1 MGIRKSTLEGVARLR
16 ADFWKNKSVLI
27 TGHTGFKGAWLSLW
41 LNSLGANVSGY
52 ATEPPTSPS
61 LFELASVGICTE
73 STIADIR
80 DSASLERVFKSNQP
94 EIVFHMAAQ
103 SLVRPSYSN
112 PVETFTT
119 NVIGTVNVLES
130 IRKCKSVKAV
140 VIVTSD
146 KCYENRQWSRGY
158 RENDPLG
165 GYDPYSSSKAC
176 AELVT
181 ASFRSSFF
189 NRIDSQGNGV
199 SIASA
204 RAGNVI
210 GGGDWAADRLI
221 PDLVR
226 AIIDDRS
233 AVIRNPLAIR
243 PWQHV
248 LEPLSGYIT
257 LAESLCDS
265 QSSTDQAWNFGPDE
279 ANVRSVNDVCNGM
292 ADRFEDAVHW
302 RQDTSQNPH
311 EAHSLIL
318 DSSKARREL
327 GWKSILTFEETLDW
341 TAQWY
346 KGYMAG
352 KDGCESTLN
361 DIDRYQSRLSKSSQE
376 TSICNVVH
384 ANKN

>member
-1 MGIRKSTLEGVARLR
+1 MGIGKSTLEGVAGLR
-16 ADFWKNKSVLI
+16 DDFWKNKSVLI

-52 ATEPPTSPS
+52 ATEPPTNPS
-61 LFELASVGICTE
+61 LFELASVGICTQ

-80 DSASLERVFKSNQP
+80 DSASLEGVFKSNQP
-94 EIVFHMAAQ
+94 EIVFHLAAQ
-103 SLVRPSYSN
+103 SLVRPSYKD

-146 KCYENRQWSRGY
+146 KCYENRQWARGY

-181 ASFRSSFF
+181 ASYRCSFF
-189 NRIDSQGNGV
+189 NRKDSQAGCP

-226 AIIDDRS
+226 AFIDNRS

-257 LAESLCDS
+257 LAESLWDS
-265 QSSTDQAWNFGPDE
+265 QSGTDQAWNFGPDE
-279 ANVRSVNDVCNGM
+279 ENVRSVNDVCDGM
-292 ADRFEDAVHW
+292 AGRFEDAAYW
-302 RQDTSQNPH
+302 RRDTSQNPH
-311 EAHSLIL
+311 EARLLQL
-318 DSSKARREL
+318 DSSKARRKL
-327 GWKSILTFEETLDW
+327 GWESILGFEEALDW

-352 KDGCESTLN
+352 KDARELTLN
-361 DIDRYQSRLSKSSQE
+361 DIDRYQLRLSR
-376 TSICNVVH
+376 SIQ
-384 ANKN
+384 AAFI